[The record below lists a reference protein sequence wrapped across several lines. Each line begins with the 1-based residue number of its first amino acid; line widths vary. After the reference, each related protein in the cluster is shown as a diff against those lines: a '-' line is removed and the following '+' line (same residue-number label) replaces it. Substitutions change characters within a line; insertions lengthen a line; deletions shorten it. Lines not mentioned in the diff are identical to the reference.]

1 MFKLQ
6 LLLMMNIVV
15 MIDGSRS
22 FILHGYNPNQTEWFT
37 IRYPYKNIYGLP
49 NSLNCHQSI
58 YEEFDECEQSSHKDW
73 QITIDEYFYET
84 KKFCCFIWQTMD
96 CEIDKA
102 KKCNQIYSLEIE
114 FNTRK
119 TYQTFCDH
127 IGYSHGSW
135 TCWWTENRII
145 TVSSVIG
152 AALVILTI
160 FCIAYGFYK
169 YNNRS
174 KNKVDEQMNFTKLKR
189 SSSLSSTKTIT
200 PSSPPPPSTTKMGGQ
215 QITEAVSSSIRSS
228 SGSSK
233 GSNTIKSTKTTA
245 TILTESSSTIGD
257 GQQITK
263 TASSIRSSSSGLR
276 SSSGSNSTSNTIK
289 STSTTTTTIL
299 SDPPPPPPTT
309 TTNIVPQSITA
320 KTRLSSP
327 AIITTNDYSTIPI
340 NNINQ
345 TNNNQNNNNNNGG
358 IVHATLHYVV
368 SNDSLNFEEIPLTS
382 TPTLPLSS
390 SRSIASSTETE
401 KNPKYIPKRR
411 LSHPF
416 NIISDEDYYAE
427 CWLETQSDSGI
438 APFRYKQFR
447 QSNILNVGGGGE
459 SSTSAAIPPPP
470 PPPPS
475 SQATVPTPTLTDIQ
489 KIIQQNYIN
498 TALQDFKPF

>member
-1 MFKLQ
+1 MFLLQILMMIIIWMNIVVMIDGSNSIIVHRFNLNQTKWFDVRYPYKAIYGLPNSLKCQQSIYERFDQCEKTSQSDWKITIDEYFYETRKFCCFIWQTMNCEIDIAKQCNQIYSQRLEKNTIKTYQTLCNHIGYGYKGWSCWWTEERKIFVMTIVGIVMIFLMILCTVIALKQHGNYQLQNKVIEEEIPTIKEIGNPTNFKYRLHLGQHRPHKCIKVKPFLETRFGEFIINIPDEWYGVKMFKLQ
-6 LLLMMNIVV
+6 LLLMMMIIIMMNIVV

-84 KKFCCFIWQTMD
+84 KKFCCFIWQTMN

-145 TVSSVIG
+145 TVSSVVG
-152 AALVILTI
+152 AALVLLTI
-160 FCIAYGFYK
+160 FCIAY
-169 YNNRS
+169 
-174 KNKVDEQMNFTKLKR
+174 
-189 SSSLSSTKTIT
+189 
-200 PSSPPPPSTTKMGGQ
+200 
-215 QITEAVSSSIRSS
+215 
-228 SGSSK
+228 
-233 GSNTIKSTKTTA
+233 
-245 TILTESSSTIGD
+245 
-257 GQQITK
+257 
-263 TASSIRSSSSGLR
+263 
-276 SSSGSNSTSNTIK
+276 
-289 STSTTTTTIL
+289 
-299 SDPPPPPPTT
+299 
-309 TTNIVPQSITA
+309 
-320 KTRLSSP
+320 
-327 AIITTNDYSTIPI
+327 
-340 NNINQ
+340 
-345 TNNNQNNNNNNGG
+345 
-358 IVHATLHYVV
+358 
-368 SNDSLNFEEIPLTS
+368 
-382 TPTLPLSS
+382 
-390 SRSIASSTETE
+390 
-401 KNPKYIPKRR
+401 
-411 LSHPF
+411 
-416 NIISDEDYYAE
+416 
-427 CWLETQSDSGI
+427 ETQSDSGI